1 MLDWIDANLSG
12 NARTN
17 AQAQVVPGD
26 DALLT
31 SLPAIVVREYELP
44 YLDGRA
50 FVDAIREGGGWDA
63 VNAAWSDP
71 PRSTEQVL
79 HPGRYPDDEPVS
91 VSIADAAARM
101 GDGWS
106 QQWQQAMG
114 EARIGVW
121 LADGA
126 PADRPSP
133 TAPADYAR
141 AGAATGWGGDGLVS
155 LVGPG
160 NSWAIVWQTEW
171 DSGDDA
177 AQFASAATEVLA
189 GLSGAHAVE
198 SVDAAGGLSS
208 PVLLLITS
216 DPDALASAQ
225 AAVGI
230 GG

>member
-1 MLDWIDANLSG
+1 M
-12 NARTN
+12 
-17 AQAQVVPGD
+17 
-26 DALLT
+26 
-31 SLPAIVVREYELP
+31 
-44 YLDGRA
+44 
-50 FVDAIREGGGWDA
+50 
-63 VNAAWSDP
+63 
-71 PRSTEQVL
+71 
-79 HPGRYPDDEPVS
+79 
-91 VSIADAAARM
+91 SIADAAARM

-106 QQWQQAMG
+106 EQWQQTMG

-141 AGAATGWGGDGLVS
+141 AGAATGWGGDRLVS

-160 NSWAIVWQTEW
+160 DSWAIVWQTEW

-198 SVDAAGGLSS
+198 SADAAGGLSA

-216 DPDALASAQ
+216 DPDTLASAQ
-225 AAVGI
+225 AAVGV